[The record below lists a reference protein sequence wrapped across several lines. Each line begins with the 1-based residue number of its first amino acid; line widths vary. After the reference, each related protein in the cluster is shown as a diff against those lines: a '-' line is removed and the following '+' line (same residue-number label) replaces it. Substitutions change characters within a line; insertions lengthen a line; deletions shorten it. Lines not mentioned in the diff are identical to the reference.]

1 MLEGLEICEVP
12 FSRVIGNDIVRMES
26 EFYNSNTVSYKN
38 TVKAS
43 QIIDF
48 SQYGTSKELNEMG
61 EGYPVLR
68 LNEFNYSFIS
78 HPDKYCSLLDIDAYH
93 GLQLKKDDV
102 LICRTNGNPKF
113 VGRSAIVPKDYDYA
127 FASYLFRIRP
137 NRKYINSA
145 TLVAFLNSKY
155 GRLEIEKYS
164 MVGNQANFS
173 PAKFREI
180 SIPVFSKDLNDKKE
194 DITYRAFQKLEM
206 SESLYSE
213 AANNMLEC
221 LDLNDFTASSNSC
234 NVKTLKESFIETGR
248 LDAEYYQPKYDDIL
262 HHIQVYKYGSK
273 NLAEICD
280 IKEEN
285 FTPKDDTTYKYVEL
299 ANIGKYG
306 NIIGCSQQKG
316 EDLPSRARRIVSK
329 NDVVISSL
337 EGSLDSC
344 ALVEEDYDGALCSTG
359 FYVLK
364 SSVLNSE
371 TLLVLFKSPLVK
383 ELMRKG
389 CSGTILTAIGRQEL
403 ERIPIPLIRQE
414 IQEEIAQHVQSSMSL
429 RKESQQL
436 LEHDKLTVEGA
447 IQNGGGKIASEYY
460 VLQEKSAME
469 IHIAIYVLLHEV
481 GIISN
486 DAKVKVSNVVCSCK
500 KLSDSFLASGRLDA
514 EYYQPKYDLLFEKL
528 KGFPTATIK
537 EIATIQKSI
546 EPGSDAYQEEGIPF
560 IRVANLSK
568 FGLSNSDV
576 KLDTTQF
583 ADTIR
588 PQKDTILLSKDGS
601 VGIAYKMEETQDAI
615 TSSAILHLQLTTPNV
630 LPDYLTLVLNSIVVK
645 LQAERDAGGSII
657 QHWKPSEIEHV
668 IIPILPMNEQQM
680 IANKIKQSFKMREDA
695 QDLLLQAK
703 CIIETTI
710 ENKESHFI
718 AAENLLPAAEGSANC
733 GRE

>member
-43 QIIDF
+43 HIIDF

-180 SIPVFSKDLNDKKE
+180 SIPVFSKDLNDKIE

-262 HHIQVYKYGSK
+262 HHIQAYKYGSK

-364 SSVLNSE
+364 SGVLNSE

-414 IQEEIAQHVQSSMSL
+414 IQDEIAQHVQSSISL

-436 LEHDKLTVEGA
+436 LEYAKLTVEGA
-447 IQNGGGKIASEYY
+447 IQNGGGKIASDYY

-469 IHIAIYVLLHEV
+469 LHIAIYVLLHEV

-601 VGIAYKMEETQDAI
+601 VGIAYKMEETQDVI

-680 IANKIKQSFKMREDA
+680 ITNKIKQSFKMREDA

-703 CIIETTI
+703 CIIETAI
-710 ENKESHFI
+710 EK
-718 AAENLLPAAEGSANC
+718 
-733 GRE
+733 

>member
-180 SIPVFSKDLNDKKE
+180 SIPVFSKDLNDKIE

-262 HHIQVYKYGSK
+262 HHIQAYKYGSK

-414 IQEEIAQHVQSSMSL
+414 IQDEIAQHVQSSISL

-436 LEHDKLTVEGA
+436 LEYAKLTVEGA
-447 IQNGGGKIASEYY
+447 IQNGGGKIASDYY

-469 IHIAIYVLLHEV
+469 LHIAIYVLLHEV

-601 VGIAYKMEETQDAI
+601 VGIAYKMEETQDVI

-645 LQAERDAGGSII
+645 LQAKRDAGGSII

-680 IANKIKQSFKMREDA
+680 ITNKIKQSFKMREDA

-703 CIIETTI
+703 CIIETAI
-710 ENKESHFI
+710 EK
-718 AAENLLPAAEGSANC
+718 
-733 GRE
+733 

>member
-180 SIPVFSKDLNDKKE
+180 SIPVFSKDLNDKIE

-262 HHIQVYKYGSK
+262 HHIQAYKYGSK

-316 EDLPSRARRIVSK
+316 EDLPLRARRIVSK

-414 IQEEIAQHVQSSMSL
+414 IQDEIAQHVQSSISL

-436 LEHDKLTVEGA
+436 LEYAKLTVEGA
-447 IQNGGGKIASEYY
+447 IQNGGGKIASDYY

-469 IHIAIYVLLHEV
+469 LHIAIYVLLHEV

-486 DAKVKVSNVVCSCK
+486 DAKVKVCNVVCSCK

-601 VGIAYKMEETQDAI
+601 VGIAYKMEETQDVI

-680 IANKIKQSFKMREDA
+680 ITNKIKQSFKMREDA

-703 CIIETTI
+703 CIIETAI
-710 ENKESHFI
+710 EK
-718 AAENLLPAAEGSANC
+718 
-733 GRE
+733 

>member
-1 MLEGLEICEVP
+1 
-12 FSRVIGNDIVRMES
+12 MES

-180 SIPVFSKDLNDKKE
+180 SIPVFSKDLNDKIE

-262 HHIQVYKYGSK
+262 HHIQAYKYGSK

-414 IQEEIAQHVQSSMSL
+414 IQDEIAQHVQSSISL

-436 LEHDKLTVEGA
+436 LEYAKLTVEGA
-447 IQNGGGKIASEYY
+447 IQNGGGKIASDYY

-469 IHIAIYVLLHEV
+469 LHIAIYVLLHEV

-601 VGIAYKMEETQDAI
+601 VGIAYKMEETQDVI

-645 LQAERDAGGSII
+645 LQAKRDAGGSII

-680 IANKIKQSFKMREDA
+680 ITNKIKQSFKMREDA

-703 CIIETTI
+703 CIIETAI
-710 ENKESHFI
+710 EK
-718 AAENLLPAAEGSANC
+718 
-733 GRE
+733 

>member
-1 MLEGLEICEVP
+1 
-12 FSRVIGNDIVRMES
+12 MES

-113 VGRSAIVPKDYDYA
+113 VGRSAIVPRDYDYA

-180 SIPVFSKDLNDKKE
+180 SIPVFSKDLNDKIE

-262 HHIQVYKYGSK
+262 HHIQAYKYGSK

-414 IQEEIAQHVQSSMSL
+414 IQDEIAQHVQSSISL

-436 LEHDKLTVEGA
+436 LEYAKLTVEGA
-447 IQNGGGKIASEYY
+447 IQNGGGKIASDYY

-469 IHIAIYVLLHEV
+469 LHIAIYVLLHEV

-601 VGIAYKMEETQDAI
+601 VGIAYKMEETQDVI

-680 IANKIKQSFKMREDA
+680 ITNKIKQSFKMREDA

-703 CIIETTI
+703 CIIETAI
-710 ENKESHFI
+710 EK
-718 AAENLLPAAEGSANC
+718 
-733 GRE
+733 